1 MQGKRSG
8 LCFSNLDGIRSG
20 CNLGPSGIFRLHLL
34 RFSMLPFSG
43 KQMVAVVALSAL
55 TSFFV
60 VPMINKLFDK
70 AGA

>member
-1 MQGKRSG
+1 MQEKRSKHR
-8 LCFSNLDGIRSG
+8 FSNLDGIRSG
-20 CNLGPSGIFRLHLL
+20 CNLGPSGIFRLHL
-34 RFSMLPFSG
+34 SGVPMLPFSG

>member
-8 LCFSNLDGIRSG
+8 PRFSSLDGIRPG
-20 CNLGPSGIFRLHLL
+20 CNLGPSGIFRLHP
-34 RFSMLPFSG
+34 SGVQMLPFSG
-43 KQMVAVVALSAL
+43 KQMVAIVALSAL

-60 VPMINKLFDK
+60 VPMVNKLFDK